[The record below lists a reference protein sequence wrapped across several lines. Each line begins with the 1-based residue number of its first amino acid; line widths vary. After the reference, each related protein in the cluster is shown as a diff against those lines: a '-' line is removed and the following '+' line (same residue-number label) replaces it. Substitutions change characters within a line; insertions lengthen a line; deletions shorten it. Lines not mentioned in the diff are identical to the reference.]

1 MKILL
6 TGANGYIGLRL
17 LPELL
22 ELGHTVCAVVRNR
35 NRLPAE
41 DFVNSAGCLEVLEAN
56 LLSPDQE
63 FPADID
69 AAYYLVH
76 SMGSGAGFAEREAAS
91 ARNFLRALERT
102 RCRQIIYLGGI
113 IPPSEELSTHLRSR
127 LAVQEILGSGRVP
140 LTALRAS
147 IIVGSGSASFE
158 IIRDLVEKLPVMI
171 TPRWTANR
179 CQPIAIQNVIEYLLG
194 VLLREETWGRTF
206 DLGGPEVLTYKELL
220 MQYAHGRRLRRFI
233 IPVPVLTLRLSSL
246 WLYLVTNTSFRIAR
260 ALVDSMAHESVCA
273 ETAIRAIVPQKLLS
287 YREAIARAFVRIA
300 QNRVPSSW
308 FDALA
313 SGGFPPARLRSVRVP
328 EHGVLRDQRIVPIT
342 GNREAV
348 VDAIWRIGGEM
359 GWPSM
364 NWAWHLRGMMDRMA
378 GGVGIRRGRRD
389 PVHLRPGDAVDFWRV
404 LLADRPE
411 GRLIL
416 FAEMKLPGE
425 AWLEFRVEETRL
437 VQTATFRPRGLWGRL
452 YWLLCMPF
460 HGFLFPR
467 MARRLVAYGG
477 YPERTGKDFM
487 PDGRN

>member
-22 ELGHTVCAVVRNR
+22 ELGHTVCAVVRNK
-35 NRLPAE
+35 NRLPSE
-41 DFVNSAGCLEVLEAN
+41 DFAGSPGRLDVIEAD
-56 LLSPDQE
+56 LLSSDPE
-63 FPADID
+63 FPEDID
-69 AAYYLVH
+69 AAYYLIH
-76 SMGSGAGFAEREAAS
+76 SMGDGEGFAEREAVS
-91 ARNFLRALERT
+91 ARNFLRGLERT
-102 RCRQIIYLGGI
+102 RCRQVIYLGGI
-113 IPPSEELSTHLRSR
+113 IPPTEKLSDHLRSR
-127 LAVQEILGSGRVP
+127 LAVHDILRSGRVP

-179 CQPIAIQNVIEYLLG
+179 CQPIAIHDVIVYLLG
-194 VLLREETWGRTF
+194 VLLRDETLGRTF
-206 DLGGPEVLTYKELL
+206 DLGGPEVLTYKQMLV
-220 MQYAHGRRLRRFI
+220 QYAHERKLRRLI

-246 WLYLVTNTSFRIAR
+246 WLYMVANTSFRIAR
-260 ALVDSMAHESVCA
+260 ALVDSMVHESVCA
-273 ETAIRAIVPQKLLS
+273 DNAIRAIVPQKLLT
-287 YREAIARAFVRIA
+287 YEEAIARAFVRIA

-313 SGGFPPARLRSVRVP
+313 SGGFPPARLRSIRVP
-328 EHGVLRDQRIVPIT
+328 EHGILRDQRIVPIT

-348 VDAIWRIGGEM
+348 LDAIWRIGGDM

-364 NWAWHLRGMMDRMA
+364 NWAWRLRGVMDRMA

-389 PVHLRPGDAVDFWRV
+389 PVNLRPGDAVDFWRV
-404 LLADRPE
+404 LLVDRAE
-411 GRLIL
+411 GRLML

-437 VQTATFRPRGLWGRL
+437 IQTATFRPRGLWGRL

-467 MARRLVAYGG
+467 MARHLASYGS
-477 YPERTGKDFM
+477 PAACPSALDKR
-487 PDGRN
+487 

>member
-206 DLGGPEVLTYKELL
+206 DLGGRGILT
-220 MQYAHGRRLRRFI
+220 
-233 IPVPVLTLRLSSL
+233 
-246 WLYLVTNTSFRIAR
+246 
-260 ALVDSMAHESVCA
+260 
-273 ETAIRAIVPQKLLS
+273 
-287 YREAIARAFVRIA
+287 
-300 QNRVPSSW
+300 
-308 FDALA
+308 
-313 SGGFPPARLRSVRVP
+313 
-328 EHGVLRDQRIVPIT
+328 
-342 GNREAV
+342 
-348 VDAIWRIGGEM
+348 
-359 GWPSM
+359 
-364 NWAWHLRGMMDRMA
+364 
-378 GGVGIRRGRRD
+378 
-389 PVHLRPGDAVDFWRV
+389 
-404 LLADRPE
+404 
-411 GRLIL
+411 
-416 FAEMKLPGE
+416 
-425 AWLEFRVEETRL
+425 
-437 VQTATFRPRGLWGRL
+437 
-452 YWLLCMPF
+452 
-460 HGFLFPR
+460 
-467 MARRLVAYGG
+467 
-477 YPERTGKDFM
+477 
-487 PDGRN
+487 